1 MFMKNKKLPPAYKIV
16 RSHWSG
22 SFTML
27 AEYMNRSKSNIC
39 QTLRKNRL
47 HYNNQVS
54 YTNAINW
61 CFNKNYEI
69 EDLFPTIK

>member
-1 MFMKNKKLPPAYKIV
+1 
-16 RSHWSG
+16 
-22 SFTML
+22 ML

-54 YTNAINW
+54 YTNAIN
-61 CFNKNYEI
+61 
-69 EDLFPTIK
+69 